1 MSKYPGSTEREKLTK
16 KKAFT
21 QFLVQFHSSV
31 KVYSNNIPDK
41 KDGSQA
47 EKTLA
52 KASDSLPWARPPK
65 EGYANASP
73 VETSG
78 QKPSISS
85 IADKL

>member
-1 MSKYPGSTEREKLTK
+1 M
-16 KKAFT
+16 
-21 QFLVQFHSSV
+21 

-47 EKTLA
+47 EKLA
-52 KASDSLPWARPPK
+52 KASDSQFPAVIQGK
-65 EGYANASP
+65 GYANASP